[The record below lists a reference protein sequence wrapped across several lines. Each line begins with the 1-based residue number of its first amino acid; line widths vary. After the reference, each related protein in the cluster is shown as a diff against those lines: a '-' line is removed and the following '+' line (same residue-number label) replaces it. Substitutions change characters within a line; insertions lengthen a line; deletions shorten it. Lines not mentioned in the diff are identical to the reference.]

1 MKLVRAFSAGM
12 MIVFLGAVCH
22 AQTTATPQ
30 PAKAVVKPVA
40 KQIAPAAKIDVN
52 SASQAELEKLPGIG
66 PAMAKKIIAGRP
78 YASTADLA
86 KAGVPAKTLGTIT
99 PLVSVGA
106 VPAAS
111 KKALPQ
117 TTPVPP
123 LPKAPKAP
131 PATVPGKTVKTV
143 PVTPPPAGKNMVW
156 VNKETKVYH
165 KPGDRWY
172 GKTKQGSYMPEA
184 EAVKAGYR
192 ESKVKTK

>member
-12 MIVFLGAVCH
+12 MMVFLGAVCH
-22 AQTTATPQ
+22 AQTAATSQ

-78 YASTADLA
+78 YASAADLA

-106 VPAAS
+106 VPAAA
-111 KKALPQ
+111 KKELPQ

-143 PVTPPPAGKNMVW
+143 PVTPPPASWRTSGAW
-156 VNKETKVYH
+156 DPARS
-165 KPGDRWY
+165 KPTREAFLRWKSFNSRTAASL
-172 GKTKQGSYMPEA
+172 GTS
-184 EAVKAGYR
+184 
-192 ESKVKTK
+192 S